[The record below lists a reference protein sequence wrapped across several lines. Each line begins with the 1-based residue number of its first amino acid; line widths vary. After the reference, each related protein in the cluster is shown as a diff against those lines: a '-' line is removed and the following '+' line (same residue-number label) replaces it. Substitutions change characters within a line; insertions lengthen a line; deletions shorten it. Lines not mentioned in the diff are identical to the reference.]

1 MAEAAAGAAPQLA
14 SQTLDAALRE
24 VVTSLNEA
32 RLALEAFVE
41 QADNVQLLQR
51 CRIELAQVQGVLRV
65 MEIHG
70 AALLAEEMHQ
80 VCIYLE
86 STSQSPKN
94 QAETLDALMRAIVQL
109 PGYLDRVQAG
119 GRDMALVL
127 LPLLND
133 LRAVRGSPLLSE
145 GTLLSLNLKSD
156 RQPAPMPAAP
166 GEEAVSVQQWAR
178 KLRMAF
184 QAGLIGWIRGDRGE
198 AHFDTLTA
206 VAARFEAI
214 ASTQPLFQ
222 LWWVIGAVVEALREQ
237 GLEGN
242 VSIKRLLGL
251 ADREI
256 RRLYEQGEDRYAQH
270 PPVELLNNLLYYVA
284 RSSSDGPRVR
294 AVRNSFRLGE
304 LLPVDDSV
312 EKEREN
318 LSAPSIKL
326 MQTVAAA
333 IREDLAK
340 VKDVLDI
347 YVRRGG
353 AAPDELGTQ
362 VELLRKIGDTLG
374 VLGLGEQRARVQA
387 EIAKIEALVAA
398 GEQPAESAL
407 IDIAAAL
414 IQVEDRLDDELVRM
428 VLPRDARQPGEVLP
442 DVDFVQVQGA
452 VLRECVV
459 NLARVKE
466 YISQN
471 VGGTLDAAGFDNW
484 QELMRGIQAGLAML
498 GKSRAVDCMGRVTG
512 HLRKVMQ
519 QGGSGL
525 STQALDRLADAIVS
539 IEYYMETLQAG
550 RADPWYMLD
559 NAETALQAVDAEP
572 TRAIPVVSPAGSE
585 KQHTGTMVIGQPG
598 RPLQPLVDVSAT
610 QRGIPVVAPVRSWS
624 TVDGG
629 GDPELLA
636 LFLEEAREESARI
649 ARHLPAW
656 DQDPAQ
662 EDALIASR
670 RAFHTLKGSGRVV
683 GAAALAEFA
692 WSVENLL
699 NRLLDKTLSRSPPI
713 LMVLR
718 EAVTALPQ
726 LIDELEGGQPAAVD
740 VVAIATRAH
749 AMAAGKSPPPA
760 RVYEP
765 APATV
770 SAPEPAPEPE
780 PAPAPEPAQ
789 VLEPEPQL
797 QLQPEPDPEPTLYE
811 IFARE
816 TTGHIATIRGWLA
829 RESVLPEP
837 HLLPEPVYRACHTLA
852 GSTKAAGARHG
863 IRLAEPLNHW
873 LRKSYDSSAGVTA
886 SDLALIADCMAAMES
901 VSSHLDE
908 STGFFVDHAWLRE
921 RIARSDAELDQRV
934 AAAAAPDLR
943 AVPAPAPEPAEA
955 PVEVPVQVPVEVH
968 VPAAV
973 SAEVEE
979 DMPPSVGYD
988 AEVAAIFSDEANEL
1002 LEECQSSFQGIGLT
1016 TPSREEFA
1024 ALKRPLHTLKG
1035 GARMAG
1041 VMTMGDLAHELES
1054 LIIGIELGTV
1064 PPSQQAREALQRS
1077 LDQLAQ
1083 MRDLM
1088 SANAPVPAA
1097 RELLR
1102 QVRTLNG
1109 SVAAVVEIAPA
1120 PEPAYEPAPT
1130 FEPVLFFEPPQMLE
1144 PEPVFET
1151 AAAPGFEP
1159 APEPE
1164 LAAAPE
1170 PESTPDAGADPAPEV
1185 TPDWPAGFAFD
1196 PPPPEPAFDTF
1207 PSNVIELPLP
1217 ESPPPSQTAWE
1228 QVGADAAASPPP
1240 VFNPPTLA
1248 APPVPT
1254 FHKLMAAAAVP
1265 PGREPSPPVERVEMA
1280 RVDAEL
1286 LNQLLNQAGEVSIAR
1301 SRVEQQLGS
1310 VEFNLGELS
1319 RTVTRLKEQLSKLE
1333 IETEAQILHRHETEM
1348 NTRADRGDF
1357 DPLELDRYSSIQQF
1371 SRALAETANDVAS
1384 IQAMLE
1390 TLTQEA
1396 QNQLIHQGR
1405 TVTELQNGLMRT
1417 RMVSFQRH
1425 VQRMS
1430 RIVRQT
1436 ASDTGKIAE
1445 LSVEGAAG
1453 EMDRQVL
1460 ERMLPPFEHLLRN
1473 AVVHGIESPERR
1485 LAAGKP
1491 EAGRIHLALRR
1502 EGAEV
1507 LVEVSDDGGGMNIG
1521 AIRNKAIAL
1530 GMIREDQAL
1539 TDQEAMALILEPGF
1553 STAENLTQAAGRGVG
1568 MDVVAV
1574 EVKKLGGSLNMETE
1588 PGLGSRFMIR
1598 LPLTLAVS
1606 HALIL
1611 GVGDEQFALPM
1622 PTIEGVVRV
1631 PREEVLQHLRSETP
1645 SYLYGGHKYR
1655 LQQLAS
1661 FVGLEPGPLPDDAAT
1676 LPVAMV
1682 RAGELS
1688 TGVVA
1693 EELVGTREI
1702 VVKPVGPQIA
1712 SVRGVAG
1719 ATIMGDGR
1727 IVVILDIGALV
1738 RGGWRGREKVVVTR
1752 ERLDRRIVAL
1762 VVDDSITVRRVT
1774 QRLLER
1780 NGMRVLT
1787 ARDGEDAVNV
1797 MAEHV
1802 PDVVLLDIEMPRMD
1816 GYEVAQHMR
1825 NSARLKHVPIIMIT
1839 SRVGEKHRARA
1850 MEIGVD
1856 EYLGKPYQES
1866 QLLEAIAPLV
1876 ARGGDQERMNG
1887 Q

>member
-1 MAEAAAGAAPQLA
+1 MAEAGAAAPQIA
-14 SQTLDAALRE
+14 SQTLDAVLRE
-24 VVTSLNEA
+24 ILASLNEA
-32 RLALEAFVE
+32 RVALETFVE
-41 QADNVQLLQR
+41 QGDNVQLLQR
-51 CRIELAQVQGVLRV
+51 CRSELAQVQGVLRV
-65 MEIHG
+65 LEIHG

-80 VCIYLE
+80 VCTYLE
-86 STSQSPKN
+86 NTSQSPKN

-156 RQPAPMPAAP
+156 RQAAPSRPQP
-166 GEEAVSVQQWAR
+166 GEEPLPVQQWAR
-178 KLRMAF
+178 KLRTAF
-184 QAGLIGWIRGDRGE
+184 QAGLIGWIRGDRGD
-198 AHFDTLTA
+198 AHWDTLTG
-206 VAARFEAI
+206 VVSRFEAI
-214 ASTQPLFQ
+214 ATTQPVFQ
-222 LWWVIGAVVEALREQ
+222 LWWVVGALVEALREG
-237 GLEGN
+237 GLEGG
-242 VSIKRLLGL
+242 VSVKRLLGL

-256 RRLYEQGEDRYAQH
+256 RRLYEEGEAKYAQH

-284 RSSSDGPRVR
+284 RATSNGPRVA
-294 AVRNSFRLGE
+294 AVRSSFRLGE

-353 AAPDELGTQ
+353 AAPDELGSQ

-387 EIAKIEALVAA
+387 EITRIENLVKSS
-398 GEQPAESAL
+398 EPPSESAL

-428 VLPRDARQPGEVLP
+428 VLPKEKSDAASGEPGP

-466 YISQN
+466 YIAQS

-484 QELMRGIQAGLAML
+484 QELMRGIQAGLSML
-498 GKSRAVDCMGRVTG
+498 GKTRAVECIRRVTQ
-512 HLRKVMQ
+512 HLRRVIQ
-519 QGGSGL
+519 QEGSGL
-525 STQALDRLADAIVS
+525 SMHALERLADAIVS
-539 IEYYMETLQAG
+539 VEYYMETLQAG
-550 RADPWYMLD
+550 RSDPWYMLD
-559 NAETALQAVDAEP
+559 NAETALKAVDAEP
-572 TRAIPVVSPAGSE
+572 GRDIPVVGPAGDR
-585 KQHTGTMVIGQPG
+585 QFTGTVVLGQSAGVPAAAA
-598 RPLQPLVDVSAT
+598 PPSLSPVATDVL
-610 QRGIPVVAPVRSWS
+610 PVRSKPA
-624 TVDGG
+624 VADA

-636 LFLEEAREESARI
+636 LFLEEAREEEAKI
-649 ARHLPAW
+649 ARHLPQW
-656 DQDPAQ
+656 DQDPTQ
-662 EDALIASR
+662 EESLVAAR

-683 GAAALAEFA
+683 GATALAEFA
-692 WSVENLL
+692 WSIENLV
-699 NRLLDKTLSRSPPI
+699 NRLLDKTLTRSPPI
-713 LMVLR
+713 LGTLR
-718 EAVTALPQ
+718 DAVAALPQ
-726 LIDELEGGQPAAVD
+726 LIAQLEGGPVPTAD
-740 VVAIATRAH
+740 TVAIATRAH
-749 AMAAGKSPPPA
+749 ALAAGKPVTAAAAQAAPLVVPPPP
-760 RVYEP
+760 V
-765 APATV
+765 V
-770 SAPEPAPEPE
+770 PAPEAAAPPT
-780 PAPAPEPAQ
+780 PAAAAFAD
-789 VLEPEPQL
+789 V
-797 QLQPEPDPEPTLYE
+797 DPTLRE
-811 IFARE
+811 IYARE
-816 TTGHIATIRGWLA
+816 TASHIAAIRAWLA
-829 RESVLPEP
+829 REGSLPAP

-852 GSTKAAGARHG
+852 GSSKAAAARHG
-863 IRLAEPLNHW
+863 IRLAEPLNNW
-873 LRKSYDSSAGVTA
+873 LRKAFDGNAGVTA
-886 SDLALIADCMAAMES
+886 ADMALVGECMDAIEM
-901 VSSHLDE
+901 VSTHLDE
-908 STGFFVDHAWLRE
+908 NTGFFTTHDALLA
-921 RIARSDAELDQRV
+921 RIAGSESELEARI
-934 AAAAAPDLR
+934 AAAADGVAQVTVPPK
-943 AVPAPAPEPAEA
+943 APAPAPAPA
-955 PVEVPVQVPVEVH
+955 PVAAAP
-968 VPAAV
+968 PA
-973 SAEVEE
+973 E
-979 DMPPSVGYD
+979 DMPASTGYD

-1002 LEECQSSFQGIGLT
+1002 LEECQSSFQGIGQT
-1016 TPSREEFA
+1016 APSREEFA

-1054 LIIGIELGTV
+1054 LIIGIEMGMV
-1064 PPSQQAREALQRS
+1064 PPSREARDALQSS
-1077 LDQLAQ
+1077 LDELAQ

-1088 SANAPVPAA
+1088 AANAPVPAA
-1097 RELLR
+1097 RALLHR
-1102 QVRTLNG
+1102 VRTLNG
-1109 SVAAVVEIAPA
+1109 TTPAAPAAPPTPSVAAPAAAEPTPAPVPAPTPEPALAEPAAQAPSESIAPA
-1120 PEPAYEPAPT
+1120 GESESDTVIEASPFAEQPQEPGDTVPAINFPAPSLQQEEAAPAPPASNVVELRPEP
-1130 FEPVLFFEPPQMLE
+1130 
-1144 PEPVFET
+1144 
-1151 AAAPGFEP
+1151 
-1159 APEPE
+1159 
-1164 LAAAPE
+1164 AAPE
-1170 PESTPDAGADPAPEV
+1170 PPPAPA
-1185 TPDWPAGFAFD
+1185 PA
-1196 PPPPEPAFDTF
+1196 P
-1207 PSNVIELPLP
+1207 
-1217 ESPPPSQTAWE
+1217 
-1228 QVGADAAASPPP
+1228 
-1240 VFNPPTLA
+1240 FNPPSMA
-1248 APPVPT
+1248 ATPPE
-1254 FHKLMAAAAVP
+1254 FQRLMARAAVP
-1265 PGREPSPPVERVEMA
+1265 PGREPQAPVERVEMA

-1301 SRVEQQLGS
+1301 ARVEQQLGS
-1310 VEFNLGELS
+1310 VEFNLAELT

-1348 NTRADRGDF
+1348 SSRADRGDF

-1384 IQAMLE
+1384 IQAMLD

-1405 TVTELQNGLMRT
+1405 TITELQNGLMRT

-1430 RIVRQT
+1430 RIVRQA
-1436 ASDTGKIAE
+1436 ASDTGKQAE
-1445 LSVEGAAG
+1445 LVVEGAGG

-1473 AVVHGIESPERR
+1473 AVAHGIESPEKRR
-1485 LAAGKP
+1485 AAGKP
-1491 EAGRIHLALRR
+1491 ETGRIQLALRR

-1507 LVEVSDDGGGMNIG
+1507 LVEISDDGAGMNLP

-1574 EVKKLGGSLNMETE
+1574 EVKKLGGSLNMETD
-1588 PGLGSRFMIR
+1588 PGRGSRFLIR

-1606 HALIL
+1606 HALIV
-1611 GVGDEQFALPM
+1611 GVGEEQFALPM

-1631 PREEVLQHLRSETP
+1631 PREEALQHLRSETP
-1645 SYLYGGHKYR
+1645 SYTYGGHKYR
-1655 LQQLAS
+1655 FQHLAS
-1661 FVGLEPGPLPDDAAT
+1661 FVGLEAGTLPDDEPT
-1676 LPVAMV
+1676 VPVAMV

-1693 EELVGTREI
+1693 EELIGTREI

-1712 SVRGVAG
+1712 SIRGVAG

-1727 IVVILDIGALV
+1727 IVVILDIGSLV
-1738 RGGWRGREKVVVTR
+1738 RGGWRGREKPGLPAR
-1752 ERLDRRIVAL
+1752 ERAERRITAL

-1787 ARDGEDAVNV
+1787 ARDGEDAVAV
-1797 MAEHV
+1797 MEEHV

-1825 NSARLKHVPIIMIT
+1825 TSPRLKNVPIIMIT

-1866 QLLEAIAPLV
+1866 QLLEVIAPLV
-1876 ARGGDQERMNG
+1876 ARGGARVAG
-1887 Q
+1887 T